1 MLFEFIDKHITGV
14 LSVLPENESIFEEET
29 KNPNDSK
36 NQRLKNIIGFGNRR
50 RVKGNT
56 TLSDMLLYGMHYLLD
71 VGYIKREEIGAIV
84 VSTLS
89 QDYFLPQISMI
100 LHGELNL
107 SKDVFCI
114 DTPQACAGFT
124 MGLIESF
131 MLLEHMADNKKV
143 ILCTGEIFNRKSD
156 EGEPK
161 FEHPSFGGDV
171 ANITVIENKSHKN
184 KIYASVYNDGMNRDV
199 LMIKYGGFKYPMTSE
214 QLAVQT
220 NNIPTLGVEMDGT
233 AVFNF
238 VQQELPPA
246 LKELIEFA
254 GIKEDMV
261 DWFLFHQPNKFMLQK
276 LANKIGVPYSKVPMD
291 ITEKL
296 GNSDSGTIP
305 VVMTTDISEDLLNK
319 NNLCCLSGFGGGLTW
334 ASIIMNVGMLDFCEN
349 MLSNL

>member
-1 MLFEFIDKHITGV
+1 M
-14 LSVLPENESIFEEET
+14 
-29 KNPNDSK
+29 
-36 NQRLKNIIGFGNRR
+36 
-50 RVKGNT
+50 
-56 TLSDMLLYGMHYLLD
+56 
-71 VGYIKREEIGAIV
+71 
-84 VSTLS
+84 
-89 QDYFLPQISMI
+89 
-100 LHGELNL
+100 
-107 SKDVFCI
+107 
-114 DTPQACAGFT
+114 
-124 MGLIESF
+124 
-131 MLLEHMADNKKV
+131 
-143 ILCTGEIFNRKSD
+143 
-156 EGEPK
+156 
-161 FEHPSFGGDV
+161 

>member
-156 EGEPK
+156 EGLNL
-161 FEHPSFGGDV
+161 
-171 ANITVIENKSHKN
+171 NILH
-184 KIYASVYNDGMNRDV
+184 
-199 LMIKYGGFKYPMTSE
+199 L
-214 QLAVQT
+214 
-220 NNIPTLGVEMDGT
+220 
-233 AVFNF
+233 
-238 VQQELPPA
+238 
-246 LKELIEFA
+246 
-254 GIKEDMV
+254 
-261 DWFLFHQPNKFMLQK
+261 
-276 LANKIGVPYSKVPMD
+276 
-291 ITEKL
+291 
-296 GNSDSGTIP
+296 
-305 VVMTTDISEDLLNK
+305 VVMWLI
-319 NNLCCLSGFGGGLTW
+319 
-334 ASIIMNVGMLDFCEN
+334 
-349 MLSNL
+349 